1 VPVMLDQADRQTSSD
16 RTLGLVDFSLYPHL
30 DHPSMP
36 EASLANLER
45 WAAGVDV
52 PVYLI
57 DDQTAITVIDG
68 EVSVVSEGHWKRFAP

>member
-1 VPVMLDQADRQTSSD
+1 MLGQADRQPISD
-16 RTLGLVDFSLYPHL
+16 RALGLVDFTLYLHL

-45 WAAGVDV
+45 WAASVDV

-57 DDQTAITVIDG
+57 EDQTALTAIDG
-68 EVSVVSEGHWKRFAP
+68 EVSVVSEGRWKLFTP